1 MIHTILYKTTCSTI
15 NKFASMKNINSFLF
29 CCTTAFLLLAC
40 GNGSKSKSDSSEN
53 NDNSAETICI
63 TAEENTVIL
72 LTHPTSCKIENTE
85 NGCLVTFKTEAGKQV
100 FLLPCQYNL
109 AAFDNQRANGS
120 YQEIEFIPGNVFKRD
135 TGFSMKGNV
144 TVYDG
149 KGITFLLPNYKL
161 LSIVGI
167 FLYDKKALDMSTVRI
182 QHLKMKTI
190 SKEELHVLGI
200 NVALASSPDHI
211 ISHVYVPSSDPL
223 SKAIDV
229 KQAVTDKKIE
239 DCKIVNF

>member
-1 MIHTILYKTTCSTI
+1 
-15 NKFASMKNINSFLF
+15 
-29 CCTTAFLLLAC
+29 
-40 GNGSKSKSDSSEN
+40 
-53 NDNSAETICI
+53 
-63 TAEENTVIL
+63 
-72 LTHPTSCKIENTE
+72 
-85 NGCLVTFKTEAGKQV
+85 
-100 FLLPCQYNL
+100 
-109 AAFDNQRANGS
+109 
-120 YQEIEFIPGNVFKRD
+120 
-135 TGFSMKGNV
+135 
-144 TVYDG
+144 
-149 KGITFLLPNYKL
+149 
-161 LSIVGI
+161 
-167 FLYDKKALDMSTVRI
+167 MSTVRI